1 MSKSF
6 VQRYSPRYAHNI
18 VQMKDGSFVTYEA
31 YEALTK
37 QRDALLDACKT
48 GLAYVYAIIS
58 KVPRSIQDLREDKE
72 QLEAAIKL
80 CERK

>member
-1 MSKSF
+1 MSNDKENKEAF
-6 VQRYSPRYAHNI
+6 LRY
-18 VQMKDGSFVTYEA
+18 VTRLEA
-31 YEALTK
+31 KCDNALK